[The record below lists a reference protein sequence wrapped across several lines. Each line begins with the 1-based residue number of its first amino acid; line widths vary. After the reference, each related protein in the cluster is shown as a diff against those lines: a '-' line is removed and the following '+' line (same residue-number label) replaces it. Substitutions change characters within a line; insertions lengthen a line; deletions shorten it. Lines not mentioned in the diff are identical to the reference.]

1 MISAERRT
9 QIKTILLQKKSVTV
23 AEVAK
28 HFDVSTETIRRDFE
42 ALAAEGFLIKSYG
55 GATLAVRKNMPVSQ
69 KIKSGILI
77 ESKRRMAKEAAKLVR
92 PNDCIFL
99 DHSTTVYEMCEEL
112 AGMPLTV
119 MTNSLAV
126 INRMAEQPNIKL
138 VIPGGNF
145 DANNQA
151 FFGLEAV
158 QYLKRH
164 SFDKAFLSCRTLDI
178 RRGLGDAEEMIA
190 DMRRNIIE
198 SSDFN
203 CLLIDSTKLGKSAFV
218 QTCDYR
224 NVHSIIT
231 DKKLDDTWT
240 RFLQEQEIRYVECP
254 EADEEETTVK

>member
-1 MISAERRT
+1 MISAERRE
-9 QIKTILLQKKSVTV
+9 QIKMILLQKKSVTV
-23 AEVAK
+23 AEVAQT
-28 HFDVSTETIRRDFE
+28 FDVSTETVRRDFE

-55 GATLAVRKNMPVSQ
+55 GATLAVRKNMTVSQ
-69 KIKSGILI
+69 KLKSGIMI
-77 ESKRRMAKEAAKLVR
+77 ESKRRMAKEAAKLVH

-99 DHSTTVYEMCEEL
+99 DHSTTVYEMCDEL
-112 AGMPLTV
+112 AGLPLTV

-126 INRMAEQPNIKL
+126 MNRMSEQPNIKL

-145 DANNQA
+145 DVKNQA

-178 RRGLGDAEEMIA
+178 RRGLGDAEEMVA
-190 DMRRNIIE
+190 DMRRNIID

-203 CLLIDSTKLGKSAFV
+203 CLLIDSTKLGRSAFV
-218 QTCDYR
+218 QTCNYDH
-224 NVHSIIT
+224 VHVLIT

-240 RFLQEQEIRYVECP
+240 KL
-254 EADEEETTVK
+254 

>member
-1 MISAERRT
+1 MISAERRE
-9 QIKTILLQKKSVTV
+9 QIKMILLQKKSVTV
-23 AEVAK
+23 AEVAQN
-28 HFDVSTETIRRDFE
+28 FDVSTETIRRDFE

-55 GATLAVRKNMPVSQ
+55 GATLAVRKNMTVSQ
-69 KIKSGILI
+69 KLKSGILI
-77 ESKRRMAKEAAKLVR
+77 EAKRRMAKEAARLVH

-99 DHSTTVYEMCEEL
+99 DHSTTVYEMCDEL

-126 INRMAEQPNIKL
+126 MNRMSEQPNIKL

-145 DANNQA
+145 DAKNQA

-178 RRGLGDAEEMIA
+178 RRGLGDAEEMVA
-190 DMRRNIIE
+190 DMRRNIID

-203 CLLIDSTKLGKSAFV
+203 CLLIDSTKLGRSAFV
-218 QTCDYR
+218 QTCGYD
-224 NVHSIIT
+224 NVHVLIT
-231 DKKLDDTWT
+231 DKKLEDTWT
-240 RFLQEQEIRYVECP
+240 RFLEEQEIRFIECL
-254 EADEEETTVK
+254 EDEK

>member
-1 MISAERRT
+1 MISAERRE
-9 QIKTILLQKKSVTV
+9 QIKMILLQKKSVTV
-23 AEVAK
+23 AEVAQN
-28 HFDVSTETIRRDFE
+28 FDVSTETVRRDFE

-55 GATLAVRKNMPVSQ
+55 GATLAVRKNMTVSQ
-69 KIKSGILI
+69 KLKSGILI
-77 ESKRRMAKEAAKLVR
+77 EAKRRMAKEAAKLVH

-99 DHSTTVYEMCEEL
+99 DHSTTVYEMCDEL

-126 INRMAEQPNIKL
+126 MNRMSEQPNIKL

-145 DANNQA
+145 DAKNQA

-190 DMRRNIIE
+190 DMRRNIID

-203 CLLIDSTKLGKSAFV
+203 CLLIDSTKLGRSAFV
-218 QTCDYR
+218 QTCNYD
-224 NVHSIIT
+224 NVHVLIT
-231 DKKLDDTWT
+231 DKKLDETWT
-240 RFLQEQEIRYVECP
+240 RFMEEQEIRCIECL
-254 EADEEETTVK
+254 EAGG